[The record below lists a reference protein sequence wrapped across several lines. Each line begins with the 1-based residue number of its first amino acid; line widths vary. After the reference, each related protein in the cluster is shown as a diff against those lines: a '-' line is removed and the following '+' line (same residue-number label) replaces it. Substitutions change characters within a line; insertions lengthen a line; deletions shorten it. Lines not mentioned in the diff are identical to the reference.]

1 MSVNGIT
8 SSCLHDTCSFNYTV
22 NQTPQVNSLSPN
34 AGTAGTQITLS
45 GSGFSTTPTDNHVTI
60 AGVPI
65 NVTASTATTL
75 TCLVGMSVTTRLISY
90 VTVRL
95 LTFL

>member
-8 SSCLHDTCSFNYTV
+8 SSCFHKTCSFNYTE
-22 NQTPQVNSLSPN
+22 NQTPQVHSLLPN

-45 GSGFSTTPTDNHVTI
+45 GSGFSTIPTENHVTI

-75 TCLVGMSVTTRLISY
+75 TCLVGMLVTTRLISQTLY
-90 VTVRL
+90 R
-95 LTFL
+95 